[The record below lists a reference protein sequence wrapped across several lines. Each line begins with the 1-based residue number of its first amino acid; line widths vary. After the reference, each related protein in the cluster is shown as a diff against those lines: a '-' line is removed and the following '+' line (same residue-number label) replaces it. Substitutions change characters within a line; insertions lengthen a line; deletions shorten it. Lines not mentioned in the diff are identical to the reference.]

1 MCVRHWQSDMQRQG
15 ESWWNH
21 TDGQQLVHLSE
32 SCWSVY
38 KSVIFWCAKST
49 HTLGDL
55 PGCILLH
62 QSGHVYA
69 CVGVFFFF
77 NVCLFWNLCLPLCAY
92 LTIYWVFCVF
102 MMCLRVCIN
111 PSIHICTHAYSKN
124 VFWCLCEPVCVA
136 FEICRGGCLSLCTRQ
151 SFCHDSQTAKKK
163 KREEWESKRRKGRMR
178 TGGKR
183 DSEAELELENCF
195 RQTVCVCACVSVC
208 AF

>member
-1 MCVRHWQSDMQRQG
+1 MCVCAIGSLTCRDKERAGETTQTVSSWFLLASHVGQFINLLYSDAPNQPTHWATYQDASCFI
-15 ESWWNH
+15 S
-21 TDGQQLVHLSE
+21 LVTYMHAWE
-32 SCWSVY
+32 
-38 KSVIFWCAKST
+38 
-49 HTLGDL
+49 
-55 PGCILLH
+55 
-62 QSGHVYA
+62 
-69 CVGVFFFF
+69 FFFF
-77 NVCLFWNLCLPLCAY
+77 CVCLFWNLCLPLCAY

-195 RQTVCVCACVSVC
+195 RHTVCVRACVSVC